1 MNSIFH
7 RISVRKY
14 EDKPVEKE
22 KIMEILKAGMQAPS
36 ACNQQPWEFYVVTDK
51 EKIQKLSKV
60 TPYTGCAAG
69 APAVIVPVYH
79 TEGLVA
85 PSFAQID
92 MSIAQENIWL
102 ETDTLGLGGVW
113 FGIAPVEEHM
123 EKVHR
128 LLDLPENVKVFSQSS
143 LGRIMAQENLP
154 SLITLEKIC
163 TALGVTL
170 SQFFQEGNSENLT
183 EKQKKVLGIW
193 IDLSTNEQETVMSMP
208 CGLRK

>member
-51 EKIQKLSKV
+51 EKIQKLSK
-60 TPYTGCAAG
+60 G
-69 APAVIVPVYH
+69 APVVIVPVYH

-128 LLDLPENVKVFSQSS
+128 LLDLPENVKVFS
-143 LGRIMAQENLP
+143 MF
-154 SLITLEKIC
+154 
-163 TALGVTL
+163 ALGYPAETRP
-170 SQFFQEGNSENLT
+170 QQDRFDPERIHFI
-183 EKQKKVLGIW
+183 EK
-193 IDLSTNEQETVMSMP
+193 
-208 CGLRK
+208 

>member
-14 EDKPVEKE
+14 EDRPVETE

-36 ACNQQPWEFYVVTDK
+36 ACNQQPWEFFVVTDK

-69 APAVIVPVYH
+69 APVVIVPVYY

-92 MSIAQENIWL
+92 MAIAQQNIWL
-102 ETDTLGLGGVW
+102 ETD
-113 FGIAPVEEHM
+113 
-123 EKVHR
+123 
-128 LLDLPENVKVFSQSS
+128 
-143 LGRIMAQENLP
+143 
-154 SLITLEKIC
+154 
-163 TALGVTL
+163 ALG
-170 SQFFQEGNSENLT
+170 SEEYGLVSHRWRI
-183 EKQKKVLGIW
+183 EWKK
-193 IDLSTNEQETVMSMP
+193 STDFWSF
-208 CGLRK
+208 RKM